1 MPDPRL
7 QEEIGKLTVRD
18 GVWTK
23 AAPRSESF
31 ILQNSKATDF
41 LNYWT
46 LNFDLSFLSDSAS
59 IAEASL
65 YIFLAAAN
73 TDSQSMP
80 SLSLEV
86 FDGTKKFA
94 EGCQASCSAD
104 TNGVTCFK
112 CSPNM
117 AAVGQAPCV
126 APVCDGDK
134 IGDGSFKG
142 SDTKL
147 FVKLDLTAS
156 HVRTFVGAGKGLMPL
171 TVVMPRQRSSPLDGA
186 SLQTLMCGRTRQTL
200 GEEQVLHA
208 AGARR
213 WVDRQQYQPSYNAAP
228 GFPAPVVRAEGD
240 ETVVHTMRW
249 GLVPSFTKLN
259 DKPDYWRM
267 FNARSESLAE
277 KPSFRRLVPSKRCLG
292 PQCCEEVKKPSPASF
307 FKPRSSAAGAK
318 AAAQQ
323 DAGTSKEQG
332 AAEVKAEPGLKE
344 EEGAAGAAT
353 EVVAAEPAS
362 ASAAM
367 VKQEQEGEQRLQQ
380 DAEGG
385 AGPEQQQQGGAA
397 AAAVNADEQP
407 REHQAAGTA
416 AAVGEQATDAAP
428 ASPVPPQPQQGQQQG
443 TPQKRRQPGSGGGK
457 ASGGGK
463 GGSAKKAKL
472 PGQKDITQFF
482 KK

>member
-134 IGDGSFKG
+134 VRSCAARVWVLVALLASLAHHWLLAWGRQPLCRATPPRPCTSRPANRRRPRCLPQIGDGSFKG

-186 SLQTLMCGRTRQTL
+186 SLQTLVG
-200 GEEQVLHA
+200 G
-208 AGARR
+208 
-213 WVDRQQYQPSYNAAP
+213 
-228 GFPAPVVRAEGD
+228 
-240 ETVVHTMRW
+240 
-249 GLVPSFTKLN
+249 
-259 DKPDYWRM
+259 
-267 FNARSESLAE
+267 
-277 KPSFRRLVPSKRCLG
+277 
-292 PQCCEEVKKPSPASF
+292 SPAFLVMRGSC
-307 FKPRSSAAGAK
+307 SAA
-318 AAAQQ
+318 
-323 DAGTSKEQG
+323 
-332 AAEVKAEPGLKE
+332 
-344 EEGAAGAAT
+344 
-353 EVVAAEPAS
+353 
-362 ASAAM
+362 
-367 VKQEQEGEQRLQQ
+367 
-380 DAEGG
+380 
-385 AGPEQQQQGGAA
+385 
-397 AAAVNADEQP
+397 N
-407 REHQAAGTA
+407 
-416 AAVGEQATDAAP
+416 
-428 ASPVPPQPQQGQQQG
+428 
-443 TPQKRRQPGSGGGK
+443 
-457 ASGGGK
+457 
-463 GGSAKKAKL
+463 
-472 PGQKDITQFF
+472 
-482 KK
+482 